1 MIRAR
6 VRVDDGDDSFTILVC
21 AESLQKAERTVKTRY
36 PESTVRIPFPLE
48 PEYFFV
54 DGPSPCRRLHR
65 SRHNGGA
72 SRHHETDVVRPGT
85 ALCL

>member
-21 AESLQKAERTVKTRY
+21 AESLHKAERTVKTRY

-54 DGPSPCRRLHR
+54 EGLRA
-65 SRHNGGA
+65 GGY
-72 SRHHETDVVRPGT
+72 TDHATTRPT
-85 ALCL
+85 